1 MRASFHKSLN
11 RVPGIISALV
21 FFNSCHSITFN
32 HINGLTINLSFVQ
45 LVLIILF
52 IIAFMSLCSINR
64 TKKARIRKQQE
75 NINNDESLLLRSL
88 IDNLPD
94 CIYIKDVYSRFLIAN
109 KQTADVMNA
118 GTPENLIGKSDF
130 DFYPKKMADKYY
142 KDEQHIIHSKNSLIN
157 IQEESWDEQNRII
170 TVSTTKVPWYDNDGN
185 IGGIIGISRDITK
198 NKNIEKELIN
208 QTENLRE
215 VNSLLTE
222 QNEKIQQQ
230 AEELAMQADNFK
242 ELNRELQEINE
253 TKDKFISIIA
263 HDLKNPFNA
272 IINFSELIILKAD
285 TSIDAKYMGMVKI
298 INCSS
303 KMAYSL
309 LENLLYWAKNQ
320 NASIAFF
327 PIKLNLNDMVK
338 EIIDFHEVS
347 ARLKNIII
355 NCELEHD
362 LQVFVDQNTVAT
374 ILRNLISNAIKFT
387 PKNGNVKIVISSDPV
402 YAYITITDTGVGLS
416 VKQLETLFIPE
427 KEITKGTSGES
438 GTGFGLV
445 LCHEF
450 ARLNGGNIIAKS
462 DIGKGSTF
470 ILSLPLRAES
480 ET

>member
-1 MRASFHKSLN
+1 
-11 RVPGIISALV
+11 
-21 FFNSCHSITFN
+21 
-32 HINGLTINLSFVQ
+32 
-45 LVLIILF
+45 
-52 IIAFMSLCSINR
+52 
-64 TKKARIRKQQE
+64 
-75 NINNDESLLLRSL
+75 
-88 IDNLPD
+88 
-94 CIYIKDVYSRFLIAN
+94 
-109 KQTADVMNA
+109 
-118 GTPENLIGKSDF
+118 
-130 DFYPKKMADKYY
+130 MADKYY

-285 TSIDAKYMGMVKI
+285 TSIDSKYMGMVKI
-298 INCSS
+298 INSSS

-338 EIIDFHEVS
+338 EVADFHEVS

-355 NCELEHD
+355 NCELEPD
-362 LQVFVDQNTVAT
+362 LQIFVDQNTVAT

-387 PKNGNVKIVISSDPV
+387 PKNGNVKIVTSSDPV

-480 ET
+480 ES